1 MPASLLAL
9 KRKIASVQQTE
20 KITEAMRMVSASK
33 LNQTEKRDRGFAL
46 YSREVRHTVSRL
58 MSARVIQHLRK
69 EKLKINQANIERID
83 YGTVFGLGI
92 TADMIQGR
100 IKQNQKKVSG
110 YLVVTSDRGL
120 VGSYN
125 SQVLKN
131 MMSLFADSKAEGK
144 QVKVLAVG
152 SVGAEFFKKNKINVV
167 YENSGISDVPTF
179 KEIMPI
185 MSTAIKMYLNGV
197 YDELY
202 VCYTHHVNSLSSAFR
217 VEKMLPIVDLDI
229 DASEAQAHQVE
240 DYEIEPSIDSVLTSL
255 LPQYSRSTIY
265 GAILDAKTAEHAS
278 SMTAMQSATDN
289 AKDLVNDLSIQMNRA
304 RQAQITTEITEI
316 VSGANALQ

>member
-9 KRKIASVQQTE
+9 KQKIASVQQTG

-33 LNQTEKRDRGFAL
+33 LNQTEKRDRN
-46 YSREVRHTVSRL
+46 YNVYNDHVRKTVSRL
-58 MSARVIQHLRK
+58 MSSQVVNHLNELNVK
-69 EKLKINQANIERID
+69 VNESNIARID
-83 YGTVFGLGI
+83 YNDVFGLGI
-92 TADMIQGR
+92 ISSMIQGR
-100 IKQNQKKVSG
+100 LHNKKRDTTG
-110 YLVVTSDRGL
+110 YLVITGDRGL

-125 SQVLKN
+125 SQVIKN
-131 MMSLFADSKAEGK
+131 MMSLFADAKAQGK
-144 QVKVLAVG
+144 AIKVLAIG
-152 SVGAEFFKKNKINVV
+152 SVGAQFFKKNHINVV

-179 KEIMPI
+179 AETRPI
-185 MSTAIKMYLNGV
+185 VSTAIKMYLNGV

-217 VEKMLPIVDLDI
+217 VEKMLPIADLDI
-229 DASEAQAHQVE
+229 GEEEADEHE
-240 DYEIEPSIDSVLTSL
+240 DLDYDIKPDINSVLRRL
-255 LPQYSRSTIY
+255 LPQYARSSIY

-289 AKDLVNDLSIQMNRA
+289 ANDLVDDLSTQMNRA

-316 VSGANALQ
+316 VSGANALS

>member
-1 MPASLLAL
+1 MPASLLEL
-9 KRKIASVQQTE
+9 KKKIASVKQTG

-33 LNQTEKRDRGFAL
+33 LSQTEKRDKGYTVYNDHIRK
-46 YSREVRHTVSRL
+46 TVSHL
-58 MSARVIQHLRK
+58 MSSQIVDHLK
-69 EKLKINQANIERID
+69 GENVSVDEKNIAKLD
-83 YGTVFGLGI
+83 YADVFGLGI
-92 TADMIQGR
+92 TSDMVQER
-100 IKQNQKKVSG
+100 KEIKSTG
-110 YLVVTSDRGL
+110 YLVITGDRGL

-131 MMSLFADSKAEGK
+131 MMGLFEDSKAENK
-144 QVKVLAVG
+144 DVKVLAVG
-152 SVGAEFFKKNKINVV
+152 SVGAQFFKKNNVNV
-167 YENSGISDVPTF
+167 IYEKAGISDVPTF
-179 KEIMPI
+179 DEVLPI
-185 MSTAIKMYLNGV
+185 VSTAIKMYLNGV

-229 DASEAQAHQVE
+229 GVKEAEAHQE
-240 DYEIEPSIDSVLTSL
+240 LEYDIKPDINTVLTSL
-255 LPQYSRSTIY
+255 LPQYARSTIY

-289 AKDLVNDLSIQMNRA
+289 ANDLVDNLTTKLNRA

-316 VSGANALQ
+316 ISGANALE